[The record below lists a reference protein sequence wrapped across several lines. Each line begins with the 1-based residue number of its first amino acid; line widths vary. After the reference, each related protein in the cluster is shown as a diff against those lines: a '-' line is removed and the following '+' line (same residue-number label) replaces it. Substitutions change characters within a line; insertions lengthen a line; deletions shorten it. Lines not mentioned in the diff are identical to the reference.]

1 MPNVLRIFMLCVGVI
16 VASVPS
22 ASAQTGFAD
31 FIDHVHLAVPDQPRA
46 VDWYRRHFGGQPTS
60 EGADRLMFGETRVIF
75 QRNAGAQPSAGSA
88 IDHLGFSVADLD
100 AAMKALEADG
110 AQVTTPARDVP
121 GLFKLAFVE
130 DPWGVRLE
138 IVQDTARLGLHH
150 VHLRAPD
157 PGQALAWYASAFGG
171 TVGKLKDRIDGGAY
185 DGVWVL
191 VAKGEATPSAGHAI
205 DHLGFRPINVDA
217 AVAALKTK
225 NVTVTTEPRPLTLAG
240 GASVR
245 LAFVVS
251 PDGARIELVQRTAS
265 GQAENVAPSSE
276 VRALLAPA
284 RALRVGLYTGNPSS
298 LLPSTPGQETGVGFE
313 LGRELA
319 RRLDVPFEP
328 VVYPNNGAVLEG
340 LRAGKVDVVFTNAT
354 AARAKEIDFT
364 QPYLEVEAGFLV
376 ARQSALATIGE
387 VDKSG
392 VRVGVMEGSTT
403 STTLPAILKHASIVR
418 VPTIEKVKEML
429 AGRTLDAFA
438 TNKSIL
444 FELSDALPGSKVLA
458 GRYSVERL
466 ALGIPKGR
474 DAGLP
479 YVRSFVSAAVSN
491 GLVKSAVERAGLR
504 GAIVAD
510 SSH

>member
-1 MPNVLRIFMLCVGVI
+1 
-16 VASVPS
+16 
-22 ASAQTGFAD
+22 
-31 FIDHVHLAVPDQPRA
+31 
-46 VDWYRRHFGGQPTS
+46 
-60 EGADRLMFGETRVIF
+60 
-75 QRNAGAQPSAGSA
+75 
-88 IDHLGFSVADLD
+88 
-100 AAMKALEADG
+100 
-110 AQVTTPARDVP
+110 
-121 GLFKLAFVE
+121 
-130 DPWGVRLE
+130 
-138 IVQDTARLGLHH
+138 

-157 PGQALAWYASAFGG
+157 PGQALAWYAASFGG
-171 TVGKLKDRIDGGAY
+171 TVGKLKDRIDGVAY
-185 DGVWVL
+185 SGVWVL
-191 VAKGEATPSAGHAI
+191 VAKGEAAPSAGHAI
-205 DHLGFRPINVDA
+205 EHLGFQPVNVDA
-217 AVAALKTK
+217 AIAALKAK

-240 GASVR
+240 GASVP

-251 PDGARIELVQRTAS
+251 PDGARIELVQRMPS
-265 GQAENVAPSSE
+265 GKADTTAPSAE
-276 VRALLAPA
+276 IRALLAPA

-298 LLPSTPGQETGVGFE
+298 LLLSSSGHETGVGLE

-328 VVYPNNGAVLEG
+328 VVYPNNGAVLDG
-340 LRAGKVDVVFTNAT
+340 LRAGKIDVVFTNAT

-364 QPYLEVEAGFLV
+364 QPYLEVEAGYLV

-387 VDKSG
+387 VDKAG

-403 STTLPAILKHASIVR
+403 STTLPGILPHASIVR
-418 VPTIEKVKEML
+418 VPTIDKVKEML
-429 AGRTLDAFA
+429 AVGTLDAFA

-444 FELSDALPGSKVLA
+444 FELTDALPGSKVLA
-458 GRYSVERL
+458 GRYNVERL

-479 YVRSFVSAAVSN
+479 YVRSFVSAAVSS